1 MITDRKIEHLMLCS
15 EEEVES
21 GKTGF
26 DDINLIHKA
35 LPEISKAEIDVKTTF
50 LGRVLRAPIFIAGM
64 TGGHRDTIKVN
75 AALAQSAENLGIGMG
90 VGSQRAAVEHPEQ
103 EASFKIVRDL
113 APNAFIVANI
123 GIPQVKTYDLKVI
136 ENIIHMIQAD
146 ALAIHLN
153 FLQEAIQPEGETDAK
168 GCLDAIDGVC
178 NSVTVPVIVKETGAG
193 ISKEIAEML
202 KNTGVS
208 AIDVGGR
215 GGTTW
220 AGVESF
226 RASESRVSKRLGTTY
241 WHWGIPTPISI
252 LESRILPTIATGGIR
267 NGLHV
272 AKSLALGAS
281 LCGMA
286 LPLVKPA
293 LQGHE
298 KVTEEL
304 KTVIEEFKIA
314 MFLTGCKKPVDL
326 VRIPI
331 TITGETK
338 QILEQREF
346 NVYEIV
352 KRRY

>member
-1 MITDRKIEHLMLCS
+1 MITNRKIEHLILCS
-15 EEEVES
+15 EKEVES

-26 DDINLIHKA
+26 DDISLIHKA
-35 LPEISKAEIDVKTTF
+35 LPEISKAEIDIRTTF
-50 LGRVLRAPIFIAGM
+50 LGKALKAPIFIAGM
-64 TGGHRDTIKVN
+64 TGGHPDAVKVN
-75 AALAQSAENLGIGMG
+75 AALAQSAESLGIGMG
-90 VGSQRAAVEHPEQ
+90 VGSQRVAIEHPEQ
-103 EASFKIVRDL
+103 EASFKIVRDV

-123 GIPQVKTYDLKVI
+123 GIPQVKTYDLKIMDNVVD
-136 ENIIHMIQAD
+136 MIQAD

-153 FLQEAIQPEGETDAK
+153 FLQEAIQPEGETDAT
-168 GCLDAIDGVC
+168 GCLEAIERVC
-178 NSVTVPVIVKETGAG
+178 TSLTVPVIVKETGAG
-193 ISKEIAEML
+193 ISKEVSKML
-202 KNTGVS
+202 KNAGVS

-226 RASESRVSKRLGTTY
+226 RGENLLSKRLGVIY

-252 LESRILPTIATGGIR
+252 LESNTLPTIATGGIR
-267 NGLHV
+267 NGLHA

-286 LPLVKPA
+286 LPLLKPA
-293 LQGHE
+293 LQGQE

-304 KTVIEEFKIA
+304 KAIIEELKIA
-314 MFLTGCKKPVDL
+314 MFLTGSKKVEDL

-331 TITGETK
+331 AITGETK
-338 QILEQREF
+338 EILEQREF
-346 NVYEIV
+346 NVHEIV

>member
-1 MITDRKIEHLMLCS
+1 MITDRKIEHLKLCS
-15 EEEVES
+15 EKEVES
-21 GKTGF
+21 GRTGF
-26 DDINLIHKA
+26 DDISLIHKA
-35 LPEISKAEIDVKTTF
+35 LPEISKAEIDIKTTF
-50 LGRVLRAPIFIAGM
+50 LGRLLMAPIFIAGM
-64 TGGHRDTIKVN
+64 TGGHPDTVKVN
-75 AALAQSAENLGIGMG
+75 AALAQSAVNLGIGMG
-90 VGSQRAAVEHPEQ
+90 VGSQRAAIEHPEQ
-103 EASFKIVRDL
+103 EASFKIVRDI
-113 APNAFIVANI
+113 APDAFIVANI
-123 GIPQVKTYDLKVI
+123 GIPQVKTYDFRVI
-136 ENIIHMIQAD
+136 ENMIHMIRAN

-153 FLQEAIQPEGETDAK
+153 FLQEAIQPEGETDAQ
-168 GCLDAIDGVC
+168 GCLDAIERVC
-178 NSVTVPVIVKETGAG
+178 DSLTVPVIVKETGAG
-193 ISKEIAEML
+193 VSKEIAEML
-202 KNTGVS
+202 KNVGVS

-226 RASESRVSKRLGTTY
+226 RASENPISKRLGTTY
-241 WHWGIPTPISI
+241 WHWGIPTPVSI

-267 NGLHV
+267 TGLHV

-298 KVTEEL
+298 KVTAEL
-304 KTVIEEFKIA
+304 KTVIEELKIA
-314 MFLTGCKKPVDL
+314 MFLTGCKNVIDL

-346 NVYEIV
+346 NVHEIV
-352 KRRY
+352 KRR

>member
-1 MITDRKIEHLMLCS
+1 MITNRKIEHLIICS
-15 EEEVES
+15 EKEVES

-26 DDINLIHKA
+26 EDISLIHKA
-35 LPEISKAEIDVKTTF
+35 LPEISKAEIDIQTTF
-50 LGRVLRAPIFIAGM
+50 LGKFLKAPIFIAGM
-64 TGGHRDTIKVN
+64 TGGHPDTVKVN
-75 AALAQSAENLGIGMG
+75 EALAQSAESLGIGMG
-90 VGSQRAAVEHPEQ
+90 VGSQRVAIEHPEQ
-103 EASFKIVRDL
+103 EASFRIVRDV

-123 GIPQVKTYDLKVI
+123 GIPQVKTYDLEI
-136 ENIIHMIQAD
+136 MENMVDMIQAD

-168 GCLDAIDGVC
+168 GCLEAIERVC
-178 NSVTVPVIVKETGAG
+178 SSLTVPVIVKETGAG
-193 ISKEIAEML
+193 ISKEVSKML
-202 KNTGVS
+202 KNAGVS

-226 RASESRVSKRLGTTY
+226 RVSEGLLSKRRGATY

-252 LESRILPTIATGGIR
+252 LESNTLPTIATGGIR

-286 LPLVKPA
+286 LPLLKPA

-304 KTVIEEFKIA
+304 KAIIEELKIA
-314 MFLTGCKKPVDL
+314 MFLTGCKKVDDL

-331 TITGETK
+331 IFIGETK
-338 QILEQREF
+338 EILEQREF
-346 NVYEIV
+346 NVHEIV